1 MVGIWGTQVFT
12 QVVLAVLLFGS
23 MVANF
28 AALADCGRRA
38 LAQLAKHSFAY
49 HVLAGWEGRG
59 IMVVLTLFPILPLCC
74 LKGCVP
80 VIPPFSG
87 LVLQYARS
95 GLDMFRNPGLV
106 L

>member
-1 MVGIWGTQVFT
+1 MVGIWGMQVFT

-38 LAQLAKHSFAY
+38 LAHLGKHSVAY

-59 IMVVLTLFPILPLCC
+59 IMVLLTLFPILPLCW

-80 VIPPFSG
+80 IVLPVSG
-87 LVLQYARS
+87 LVLQIAWS
-95 GLDMFRNPGLV
+95 GLY
-106 L
+106 